1 VDAERWT
8 LVQSVF
14 HGASDLPLGERRP
27 FLDAACVNDSE
38 LLAEVEALLDAD
50 ERGVD
55 ILDRGVAD
63 VARDVLDDDA
73 NAPGQRIGRYRIE
86 RLIGEGGMGIV
97 YLAKRDTDVGG
108 EVAIKI
114 LRDAW
119 LSPARRERFA
129 NEQRTL
135 AQLTHPSIARFYD
148 ADTLANGTPWFAME
162 YVEGVPLNVHC
173 ALRACSITERLRLFR
188 VVGEAVHY
196 AHRHLVIHRDLKP
209 SNILVRPD
217 GTVALLDFGIAKQ
230 IESLGAPVDQ
240 TRTGLRFM
248 TPAYAAPEQLR
259 GDRAGVQTD
268 VYSLGV
274 VLYEL
279 LTGRLPFDL
288 AHRTPGEAQTII
300 LEHDPVKPSAV
311 AKRVAERSG
320 IPAGAASWAD
330 LDVLCLTAMHKDP
343 ERRYQSVEALLR
355 DVEHYL
361 KDQPLEAR
369 SDSMRYRA
377 VKFAKRHRRP
387 LVGMA
392 LAGAVVVALTVFY
405 TVGLTRA
412 RNAAIA
418 EAARTQRIQRFMTNL
433 FEGGD
438 ETTGPAD
445 SLRVVTL
452 VDRGVRQA
460 RALDRDPA
468 IQAELYTTLGSIYQ
482 QLGQLDRADSLIRTG
497 LDERRSV
504 FGPDHPEV
512 AKSLVMLGLLR
523 SDQAKLDD
531 AEHLVREGYAMD
543 ARHLPANDPAIGRA
557 AAALGRVLRERG
569 AYDSAVAVLQ
579 DAVRLQ
585 SAPGTDSNDLSETLT
600 TLANTHYYAGHYA
613 TSDSLN
619 RRVLAMDRALHG
631 DRNPS
636 VADDLINLGA
646 IEHDLGHYPD
656 AERFYREAL
665 DIDRAWYGPDNPET
679 ASILP
684 MLARTL
690 IAETRYDEAV
700 TMLRQALAI
709 QEKSYGPVHPR
720 VASALNALG
729 LAALA
734 QGDLDGAERD
744 FTRMGSIYRTVYGD
758 RHYTVGIA
766 QSDLGSV
773 YAKRNDYSKAERYLK
788 DAIRRLT
795 AAQGADHLNTGIARI
810 KLGEVLLSD
819 GRLDE
824 ARRESL
830 MGYGIV
836 AKQAGTSDTWLQ
848 TARRDIAA
856 ESTAVNQKLADDRR

>member
-1 VDAERWT
+1 MDAERWT
-8 LVQSVF
+8 LVQSLF

-27 FLDAACVNDSE
+27 FLDAACVNDPE
-38 LLAEVEALLDAD
+38 LRAEVEALLDAD

-63 VARDVLDDDA
+63 VARDVLGGDA

-86 RLIGEGGMGIV
+86 QLIGEGGMGIV
-97 YLAKRDTDVGG
+97 YLAERDTEVGG
-108 EVAIKI
+108 KVAIKI

-173 ALRACSITERLRLFR
+173 ALRGCSITERLRLFR
-188 VVGEAVHY
+188 IVGEAVHY

-230 IESLGAPVDQ
+230 LESLEAPVEH

-279 LTGRLPFDL
+279 LAGRLPFDL

-343 ERRYQSVEALLR
+343 GRRYQSVEALMR
-355 DVEHYL
+355 DVDHYL

-387 LVGMA
+387 LIGVA
-392 LAGAVVVALTVFY
+392 LAGTLVVALTAFY
-405 TVGLTRA
+405 TVRLARA
-412 RNAAIA
+412 RNAAVA
-418 EAARTQRIQRFMTNL
+418 EAARTQRVQRFML
-433 FEGGD
+433 SLLDGGD
-438 ETTGPAD
+438 ENEGPSD
-445 SLRVVTL
+445 SLRVLTM
-452 VDRGVRQA
+452 VDRGVREA
-460 RALDRDPA
+460 RALDREPP
-468 IQAELYTTLGSIYQ
+468 IQAALYTTLGGVYQ
-482 QLGQLDRADSLIRTG
+482 QLGNLDRADSLLRAG
-497 LDERRSV
+497 LDERRS
-504 FGPDHPEV
+504 FYGADHVDV
-512 AKSLVMLGLLR
+512 AESLVLLGLLR
-523 SDQAKLDD
+523 VDQARFDE
-531 AEHLVREGYAMD
+531 AESLVRQGLAMD
-543 ARHLPANDPAIGRA
+543 LRLQPANDPSVAKA
-557 AAALGRVLRERG
+557 TAALGYVLRNRGQKDSALRVLQ
-569 AYDSAVAVLQ
+569 AAA
-579 DAVRLQ
+579 RLQ
-585 SAPGTDSNDLSETLT
+585 SVPGTDSAELSETLT
-600 TLANTHYYAGHYA
+600 SLANAYYDAGQYSV
-613 TSDSLN
+613 SDSLN
-619 RRVLAMDRALHG
+619 RRVLALDRIVHG
-631 DRNPS
+631 DRHPS
-636 VADDLINLGA
+636 VAIDLTNLGA
-646 IEHDLGHYPD
+646 IEHDLGHYES
-656 AERFYREAL
+656 AEGFYRQAI
-665 DIDRAWYGPDNPET
+665 DIDRAWYGANHPET
-679 ASILP
+679 VSLLP

-690 IAETRYDEAV
+690 VAEKRYDEAV
-700 TMLRQALAI
+700 AMLRQALAI
-709 QEKSYGPVHPR
+709 QEKVYGPVHPR
-720 VASALNALG
+720 VASVLNALG

-734 QGDLDGAERD
+734 QGDLDGAESD
-744 FTRMGSIYRTVYGD
+744 FTRMGAIYHSVYGD
-758 RHYTVGIA
+758 QHYTAGITA
-766 QSDLGSV
+766 SDLGSV
-773 YAKRNDYSKAERYLK
+773 YAKRENYPKAERYLR
-788 DAIRRLT
+788 DAVRRLT
-795 AAQGADHLNTGIARI
+795 AAQGADHLNTGVARI
-810 KLGEVLLSD
+810 KLGEVLLAD
-819 GRLDE
+819 GRFDE

-830 MGYGIV
+830 LGYGIV
-836 AKQAGTSDTWLQ
+836 ARQAGTGDTWLQ
-848 TARRDIAA
+848 TARKDIAA
-856 ESTAVNQKLADDRR
+856 ESTAVNRKLADDRR

>member
-1 VDAERWT
+1 MDAERWV
-8 LVQSVF
+8 LVQSLF

-27 FLDAACVNDSE
+27 FLDAACVNDPE
-38 LLAEVEALLDAD
+38 LLTEVEALLDAD

-63 VARDVLDDDA
+63 VARAVLGGEA
-73 NAPGQRIGRYRIE
+73 SAPGQRIGRYRIE

-97 YLAKRDTDVGG
+97 YLAERDTEVGG
-108 EVAIKI
+108 KVAIKI

-148 ADTLANGTPWFAME
+148 ADTLTNGTPWFAME

-173 ALRACSITERLRLFR
+173 ASRVCSITERLRLFR
-188 VVGEAVHY
+188 IVGEAVHY

-230 IESLGAPVDQ
+230 LESLEAPVEH

-279 LTGRLPFDL
+279 LAGRLPFDL

-343 ERRYQSVEALLR
+343 ARRYQSVEALMR
-355 DVEHYL
+355 DVDHYL
-361 KDQPLEAR
+361 KDEPLEAR

-377 VKFAKRHRRP
+377 VKFAKRNRRP
-387 LVGMA
+387 LIGVA
-392 LAGAVVVALTVFY
+392 LAGTLGIALTAFY
-405 TVGLTRA
+405 TVGLARA

-438 ETTGPAD
+438 ETTGPAE

-482 QLGQLDRADSLIRTG
+482 QLGQLDRADSLIRAG

-512 AKSLVMLGLLR
+512 ASSLVMLGLLR
-523 SDQAKLDD
+523 SDQAKLDE
-531 AEHLVREGYAMD
+531 AEHLVRDGFAMD
-543 ARHLPANDPAIGRA
+543 ARHLPATDPAIARA

-569 AYDSAVAVLQ
+569 QYDSAVAVLQ

-585 SAPGTDSNDLSETLT
+585 SVPGADSTDLSETLT
-600 TLANTHYYAGHYA
+600 TLANTQYYAGHYA

-646 IEHDLGHYPD
+646 IEHDLGHYPE

-665 DIDRAWYGPDNPET
+665 DIDRAWYGPENPET

-690 IAETRYDEAV
+690 IAEKQYDEAV
-700 TMLRQALAI
+700 SMLRQGLAI
-709 QEKSYGPVHPR
+709 QEKTYGPVHPR

-744 FTRMGSIYRTVYGD
+744 FTRMGDIYRAVYGD
-758 RHYTVGIA
+758 QHYTVGIA

-773 YAKRNDYSKAERYLK
+773 YAKRENYPKAERYLR
-788 DAIRRLT
+788 DAVRRLT
-795 AAQGADHLNTGIARI
+795 AAQGADHLNTGVARI
-810 KLGEVLLSD
+810 KLGEVLLAD
-819 GRLDE
+819 GRFDE

-836 AKQAGTSDTWLQ
+836 AKQAGTGDTWLV
-848 TARRDIAA
+848 TARKDIAA
-856 ESTAVNQKLADDRR
+856 ESAAVNRKLADDRR